1 MCSIVLEH
9 VVTTSQ
15 RVQIRA
21 YFAKQEFELVPD
33 GLALNVGPCHQ
44 EVDDGCLISACVRI

>member
-9 VVTTSQ
+9 VVITSQ
-15 RVQIRA
+15 WVQIRA
-21 YFAKQEFELVPD
+21 YFAKQEFELLPD
-33 GLALNVGPCHQ
+33 GLALNVRPCHQ

>member
-21 YFAKQEFELVPD
+21 YFAKQEFELVSD

-44 EVDDGCLISACVRI
+44 EVDDGCFISACVRI